1 MDDSLMGWDSLAAWY
16 DRKQGE
22 AGDLWH
28 RSLIDPVLIKLI
40 GSVDDRDLLDLGCG
54 NGYLSRKFAR
64 EGARVFCVDASPSM
78 IECAKKHDP
87 DGKLGIK
94 YLVSSASNL
103 ESLKDGS
110 FDIVFANMTLMDFE
124 NAEGAVN
131 ETSRVLRKGGR
142 FVASLSHPCFDN
154 GKNSAW
160 IMERVLTDNSFER
173 RLYRRIRAYRQSS
186 SEQFPWVIS
195 KVQKGFTRGYHRPL
209 NWYARV
215 FKSAGMAITALE
227 EPDPTNE
234 FLENESEGEWFLEV
248 PLHVVFEVLKL

>member
-1 MDDSLMGWDSLAAWY
+1 MDGSLVGWDALAAWY
-16 DRKQGE
+16 DKKQGE
-22 AGDLWH
+22 EGDLWH
-28 RSLIDPVLIKLI
+28 RSLIDPSLIKLV
-40 GSVDDRDLLDLGCG
+40 GSVAGKDVLDLGCG

-64 EGARVFCVDASPSM
+64 EGARVSAVDASPAM

-87 DGKLGIK
+87 DGELDIN

-103 ESLKDGS
+103 ESLKDRS
-110 FDIVFANMTLMDFE
+110 FDIAYGNMTLMDFE
-124 NAEGAVN
+124 DAESAIK
-131 ETSRVLRKGGR
+131 ETSRVLRRGGR

-173 RLYRRIRAYRQSS
+173 RLYRRIRAYRQPS
-186 SEQFPWVIS
+186 SEQFPWGISVI
-195 KVQKGFTRGYHRPL
+195 QKGFTRGYHRPL

-227 EPDPTNE
+227 EPEPTSE
-234 FLENESEGEWFLEV
+234 FLENESDGEFLLEV
-248 PLHVVFEVLKL
+248 PLHIVFEALKL